1 MKVYLVGF
9 MGSGKSFIGQQ
20 LATLLEYLFV
30 DTDNLIENT
39 EGSSVA
45 ELFEKIGETAFR
57 KIESDRLKGLSKW
70 DNIIVATGGGAP
82 CFYDNMQFINDSGI
96 TVYLKTNPQLLLK
109 RLLPEIDKRPLL
121 KGKTE
126 AELLSFIESK
136 VAEREAF
143 YGQADIIIH
152 QEDNEQNI
160 VQDILKA
167 IYKKSSL
174 ANLV

>member
-45 ELFEKIGETAFR
+45 ELFEKIGEAAFR